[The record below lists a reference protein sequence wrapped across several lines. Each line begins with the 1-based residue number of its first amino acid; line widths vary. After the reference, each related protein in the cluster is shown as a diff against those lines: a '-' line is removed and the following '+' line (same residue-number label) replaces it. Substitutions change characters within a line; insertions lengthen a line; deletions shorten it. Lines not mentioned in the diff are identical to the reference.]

1 MKPDLEETIFSIS
14 ALLIIVLLFW
24 AALTILPAA
33 QAYDEREQTQDWCY
47 SHVSGQSMPMDY
59 CQ

>member
-1 MKPDLEETIFSIS
+1 MSNRNDLFTAF
-14 ALLIIVLLFW
+14 IIAVVIVTLMLW
-24 AALTILPAA
+24 CVVTILPAA
-33 QAYDEREQTQDWCY
+33 QAHSIPVEKDWCY